1 MLQSNEYYDGNV
13 KSIAF
18 QGANKPATVGVIAPG
33 DYEFGT
39 NEKEEMVVV
48 SGSMTVTLAGETE
61 SVTYSA
67 NETFHV
73 PANSSFAV
81 TTTVDT
87 AYLCFYG

>member
-18 QGANKPATVGVIAPG
+18 QSSNKPATVGVIAPG

-39 NEKEEMVVV
+39 NEKEEMTVI

-61 SVTYSA
+61 SKMYAA
-67 NETFHV
+67 NESFNV

-81 TTTVDT
+81 TTTEDT